1 MRRDNNEIF
10 EFQGS
15 VKRGS
20 HGRGLLIFRNFFFLI
35 IRRWNVL
42 VPGISSYII
51 IIQSYKVMQNSN
63 PHKIL
68 DAKF

>member
-1 MRRDNNEIF
+1 MAGGYQSFGI
-10 EFQGS
+10 
-15 VKRGS
+15 
-20 HGRGLLIFRNFFFLI
+20 FFFV

>member
-15 VKRGS
+15 VKKGKS
-20 HGRGLLIFRNFFFLI
+20 WPGVINLSEIFFLI